1 MITNQILKALL
12 DNAAISEKDGLTF
25 KEIQSCT
32 TEDFTV
38 KVLQSMRVDGLI
50 NNAMQK
56 NLNAWWLT
64 AKGADMAL
72 VDVETM
78 QPIPEPQYDPQEV
91 AFDQHTDAFVVEQS
105 NDATITHCKTAQ
117 MAANL
122 EEANDR
128 INELLILNG
137 ELENKIMS
145 LNAFISVLEID
156 VETEIIKE
164 PVGYL
169 LGDSIGKNPE
179 RPLQLY
185 SENDALIAI
194 NSLEQAKTFG
204 EQSCLESAYDFA
216 VYALVPVGHFK
227 SRQVVDWVGA

>member
-12 DNAAISEKDGLTF
+12 DNVALSEKDGLTF

-32 TEDFTV
+32 TEAFTV
-38 KVLQSMRVDGLI
+38 KVLQSMRTDGLI
-50 NNAMQK
+50 NNAM
-56 NLNAWWLT
+56 NRSVNVWWLT
-64 AKGADMAL
+64 AKGADAAL
-72 VDVETM
+72 AGVESTKPTTD
-78 QPIPEPQYDPQEV
+78 QEPQCPASVGGDIDP
-91 AFDQHTDAFVVEQS
+91 DKHTDAFMVAQS

-122 EEANDR
+122 SEANQ
-128 INELLILNG
+128 IISALESQIKLLTSKL
-137 ELENKIMS
+137 
-145 LNAFISVLEID
+145 
-156 VETEIIKE
+156 ETESTYRELKE

-185 SENDALIAI
+185 SENDALMAI
-194 NSLEQAKTFG
+194 GSIEKAKTIG